1 MQKHEETRKK
11 MDSLNVGGGV
21 CIWPEMVNMRM
32 SWEDVYYLT
41 AGCVLLCACVVA
53 VFLYLHG
60 M

>member
-1 MQKHEETRKK
+1 